1 MSDIVY
7 GDLLI
12 LIEKTVN
19 GKPEGAPERYG
30 GFVDFFE
37 VDGGADRKIEISSA
51 LDFHISS
58 EFEQARIYKNI
69 ILYMRPG
76 GDTFAKLLDLS
87 KSGKKDFFMGF
98 TVLVWSDTGHFTR
111 QMEIQS
117 FATNFAGTPIPV
129 GKTPPL
135 LKMKM
140 MMNRIQLNIGRF
152 DEKRKV
158 MYLESI

>member
-12 LIEKTVN
+12 LIEKMVN
-19 GKPEGAPERYG
+19 GKPEGAPEPYG
-30 GFVDFFE
+30 GFVDSFE
-37 VDGGADRKIEISSA
+37 VDGGADRKIEISSGI
-51 LDFHISS
+51 DFHISS

-69 ILYMRPG
+69 ILYIRPG
-76 GDTFAKLLDLS
+76 GNTFTKLLDLS
-87 KSGKKDFFMGF
+87 KSGKKDFFMSF
-98 TVLVWSDTGHFTR
+98 TVLVWSDIGHFTR
-111 QMEIQS
+111 KIEIQS

-140 MMNRIQLNIGRF
+140 MMNRIQLNIGVY
-152 DEKRKV
+152 DEKRKA
-158 MYLESI
+158 MHSESI